1 VFTRSVA
8 GRGVLTSDVVST
20 RLHRRAVARENAAS
34 RGLARRAVLNRG
46 VLTGSR
52 LTNWILL
59 MTMYTVILEA
69 DFANHVDDL
78 LLMTLTGKSFAEFRS
93 I

>member
-1 VFTRSVA
+1 VFTRVAA
-8 GRGVLTSDVVST
+8 GRSVLTSDVVST
-20 RLHRRAVARENAAS
+20 GLHSRAVPS
-34 RGLARRAVLNRG
+34 RGVPNRG

-52 LTNWILL
+52 LTSWILL

-69 DFANHVDDL
+69 DLANHVDDL
-78 LLMTLTGKSFAEFRS
+78 LLMVLTNKNCAHFCS